1 VSQESLEPEE
11 CFSDEMVKMVKLQD
25 TSKTSVT
32 RTFVPLLSSKE
43 SLTASCDPLIMPRVN
58 PVSDQDRQR
67 EREVSVDLFL
77 AAKLRKHQRY
87 GIVFL
92 YECLMGL
99 RTPDYFGAILADDMG
114 LGKTLQCITLIWTL
128 LKKGPRGKPI
138 LTRVLI
144 ITPSSLCKNW
154 EKEFVKWLG
163 SHRMSPYV
171 VDGKNRAKD
180 FTKHPNDAVMIISYE
195 MLMRCHTEISEIMF
209 DLIVCDEGH
218 RLKNSNIKAA
228 KVIIPALPL
237 VCPLFLYQLLNA
249 WIFTCA
255 TLFRSC

>member
-1 VSQESLEPEE
+1 
-11 CFSDEMVKMVKLQD
+11 MRLQD
-25 TSKTSVT
+25 TSKMPAA
-32 RTFVPLLSSKE
+32 RTFVPLLSPRE
-43 SLTASCDPLIMPRVN
+43 GALTANCEPLIMPYAN
-58 PVSDQDRQR
+58 SSTVSDEDPQR

-77 AAKLRKHQRY
+77 AAKLREHQRY
-87 GIVFL
+87 GIIFL

-138 LTRVLI
+138 LTRVLV

-171 VDGKNRAKD
+171 VDGKSKAKD
-180 FTKHPNDAVMIISYE
+180 FTKRPNDAVMIISYE
-195 MLMRCHTEISEIMF
+195 MLTRCYAEVSEIMF

-218 RLKNSNIKAA
+218 RLKNSNVKAA
-228 KVIIPALPL
+228 KVIIHALS
-237 VCPLFLYQLLNA
+237 VVYSFFFYQLLEYSLMPLCFVA
-249 WIFTCA
+249 IKRVR
-255 TLFRSC
+255 L